1 LTRQPTGLESVASGP
16 VSCGSQQLEIRSLRR
31 QNKPASLN
39 HLQAREQF
47 SEGKCRQGGTNYS
60 HFLACA
66 KQRPHKVD
74 DPVVASI
81 ANQSHALIA
90 LPMREW

>member
-1 LTRQPTGLESVASGP
+1 LIDR
-16 VSCGSQQLEIRSLRR
+16 
-31 QNKPASLN
+31 
-39 HLQAREQF
+39 LQAREQF

-60 HFLACA
+60 HFLVYAE
-66 KQRPHKVD
+66 QRPHEVD